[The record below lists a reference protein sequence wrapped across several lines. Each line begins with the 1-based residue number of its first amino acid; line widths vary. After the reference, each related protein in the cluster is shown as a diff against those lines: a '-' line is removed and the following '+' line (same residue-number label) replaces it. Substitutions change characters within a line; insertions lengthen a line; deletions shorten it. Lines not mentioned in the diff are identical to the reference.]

1 MRRPASTQSAVW
13 GLGRVAALELPAQ
26 WGGLVDVHVDGDVS
40 RLAAVLGGDE
50 AEVEIRAEGVFARRY
65 DAAAPTEAM
74 WEPHGTVIVTGG
86 TGALGTHVARDLKAR
101 GVEKIVLVSRRG
113 LDAPGAAALRE
124 ELGAEIV
131 ACDVADRAAVAELL
145 GAHSPNAIVHTAGVL
160 SDGVL
165 EGLAPERFADVFR
178 SKVASALVL
187 DELTRSLEL
196 DAFVLFSSVAG
207 ALGNPGQANYAAA
220 NAVLD
225 AIARDRR
232 AFGLRATSIAW
243 GAWAGAGM
251 AETVDAHGITM
262 RPDLAVAEMWRAAA
276 EDAPTVAIAILPE
289 RKPKAR
295 KVAVSGDLL
304 EVVRAAVASVL
315 GYAGPHAVGVDK
327 EFRDLGFDSLTA
339 VELRNQ
345 LSAETGQTL
354 PASLVY
360 DYPTPRRLAD
370 HLRGGAVETEVTSAR
385 ADEPIAIVGMAC
397 RFPGDVN
404 TPDELWQL
412 LVDGH
417 DGMGA
422 FPVDRDWDVES
433 VLATS
438 VTREAG
444 FLAGSA
450 DFDPAFFGISPRE
463 AMAMDPQQRF
473 LLEATW
479 EALERVGVDPLSL
492 RGSQTGVFVGTNGQD
507 YATLLTS
514 SAEDTEGHAATGLA
528 ASVISGRLSYTFG
541 FEGPAVTVD
550 TACSASLVAMHLA
563 VQALRGGECSLAV
576 SGGATI
582 MTTPYAFAEL
592 TRQGALAA
600 NGRSKAFSD
609 DADGAGWSEG
619 VGMVVMERLS
629 DAVRN
634 GHQVLAVI
642 RGSAVNQD
650 GASNG
655 LTAPNGPSQQ
665 RVIRSALANAG
676 LSVGDV
682 DVVEAHGTG
691 TALGD
696 PIEAQALI
704 NTYGAERSVP
714 LWLGSVKSNIG
725 HTQAAAGVAGVIK
738 MVLALRHRVLPRT
751 LHVSAPSSHIDWSAG
766 TVELLTEAREWEA
779 NGHAR
784 RAGVSAF
791 GISGTNAHMILEE
804 APGQPELSDLGDT
817 IGKGISVPPRGLALV
832 FSAKSPAS
840 LRAQIDLVKAL
851 DADPADVGFSLLTT
865 RSRFDHRAVL
875 IGDEVVEGV
884 AQDSAPVFI
893 FPGQGSQ
900 WHGMAVELLDQDETF
915 RQSMTECDQAIG
927 RLVDWSV
934 IDVLRGDAE
943 LLERIEI
950 LQPTL
955 FAVMVSLARTWRANG
970 VEPAAVVGHSQGE
983 IAAAHVAGALSL
995 GEAAKIVVLRSQ
1007 LFADELVG
1015 NGAVASVALPVEDT
1029 RKLIERWPVLSIAG
1043 VNSPTACTVA
1053 GALQELEEFVE
1064 LCVSRDIRARV
1075 VASTVASHGPQV
1087 EPLRE
1092 KLLTLLGTITP
1103 RETDIA
1109 FYSTV
1114 KAERIDTRTL
1124 DADYWYENARRPIEF
1139 VAITKQL
1146 IEDGYRVFVESSPH
1160 PVLTMSAQATA
1171 EADGTEIVTVGS
1183 LRRDQGG
1190 QDRFTTS
1197 LAEAWVAGLE
1207 VDWRYPGGKRIDL
1220 PTYPF
1225 SRSRFWPKAAPVKH
1239 EADSAFWQLVDNGDL
1254 AGTLNIDAAAA
1265 NAVLPALTEWRAK
1278 QKSQSAVDS
1287 WRYRDAWQLLRG
1299 VQATGINGT
1308 WLAAVPE
1315 HHDEWADKVL
1325 ETFGDDVVKITVTPN
1340 AERALLATELVGIE
1354 PVGVISLLG
1363 TDNNAH
1369 AEFAD
1374 TPLGLAL
1381 NVLLVQAL
1389 GDVGSTAPFWAVTK
1403 QAISTGATD
1412 HVLNPG
1418 QVALWGLGRVA
1429 ALDLPRRWGG
1439 LVDLPE
1445 TIDGQVAQG
1454 LVAAITN
1461 GGGEDQL
1468 AVRETGVYGRRLVPA
1483 QRAPK
1488 RTEWTPC
1495 GTVLITGGTGA
1506 LGGHVA
1512 RWVAERGAEH
1522 VLLTSRRG
1530 DQAPGAAALKA
1541 ELETLGA
1548 RVTIAACDASDRT
1561 SLKAVIDSV
1570 DDLRAVVHAA
1580 GIVEGNAPTD
1590 TLGMDQLDRLL
1601 RAKMTSA
1608 WNLHDL
1614 TGELDAFILFSSGAA
1629 SWGSGAQPAYAA
1641 SNAYLDGLAHFRR
1654 AQGLPATS
1662 VAWGA
1667 WADSGMASENEEG
1680 AEQLRRRGVHTM
1692 KPELAIIALQQA
1704 VEDGHTSLT
1713 ITNMDWEKFA
1723 PSFTAARPSP
1733 LLTGIPSVRK
1743 ALEEPETTDS
1753 GLKERLLALPEAE
1766 RGRTLLDL
1774 VRMEAA
1780 ATLGF
1785 ESAEAFG
1792 PARAFRD
1799 VGFDSVTAVDLRNRL
1814 KAVTGVALPAT
1825 LVFDYPTPQA
1835 LAQFI
1840 RGELLGEQAAVSNDP
1855 DAHIRETLASIS
1867 ISRLRKAG
1875 LLDLVLQLAQ
1885 DSGENNSA
1893 PSVVLAAEAEAIDD
1907 MDGEALLRLAIG
1919 DAMN

>member
-1 MRRPASTQSAVW
+1 YRLAESFGIKADRLAGHSIGEIAAAHVAGVFSLEDACTLISARASLMQALPTGGALIAIEAREDEITPLLTEGVSIAAVNGPNAVVIAGVEQEARRIVEQLNDSTPRKFKQLPVSHAFHSPLMEPMLDDFRAAIAGISFNNPTIPLLTSGIVQQFDEPIVQRSDQGSVQQPEYWVRHVREAVRFHDTVRALDGSTFLEIGPDGVLSAMVGGIPLLRKDRGEEQAFVTALARLHVSGAAVDWSALFEGTGARRVDLPTYAFQHERYWPTVLDVAPIDRSKSTVDSWRHRESWERITPRGSVSGTWLVLGAENDFAREVAAAVTGTIVQEVPETPFDGIVSLLALDDEVDENGVPRGVIATMELIQSLARKGVSAPVWVVTRGAQTSSAQSAAW

-26 WGGLVDVHVDGDVS
+26 WGGLVDITGAVS
-40 RLAAVLGGDE
+40 QLAAVLVGDE

-65 DAAAPTEAM
+65 GAADPADAM

-86 TGALGTHVARDLKAR
+86 TGALGTHVARDLKER

-113 LDAPGAAALRE
+113 LDAPIAAELQ

-131 ACDVADRAAVAELL
+131 ACDVADRASVRQLL
-145 GAHSPNAIVHTAGVL
+145 DRYEPNAIVHTAGVL

-165 EGLAPERFADVFR
+165 EGLAPERFEDVFR

-187 DELTRSLEL
+187 DELTRDREL

-232 AFGLRATSIAW
+232 SNGLPATSIAW
-243 GAWAGAGM
+243 GAWAGSGM
-251 AETVDAHGITM
+251 ADGVGADLSAIMM
-262 RPDLAVAEMWRAAA
+262 RPDLAVESMWRAVA

-289 RKPKAR
+289 KPKAR
-295 KVAVSGDLL
+295 KKGAVSGGVL
-304 EVVRAAVASVL
+304 EVVRTAVASVL
-315 GYAGPHAVGVDK
+315 GYVGPHAVGVDK

-345 LSAETGQTL
+345 LSAATGRTL

-370 HLRGGAVETEVTSAR
+370 HLRGGSAEAEVTSAR

-404 TPDELWQL
+404 TPEELWQL
-412 LVDGH
+412 LLDGR

-433 VLATS
+433 VLSTS
-438 VTREAG
+438 ITREAG
-444 FLAGSA
+444 FLAGTA

-473 LLEATW
+473 LLETTW

-514 SAEDTEGHAATGLA
+514 SSEDTEGHAATGLA

-634 GHQVLAVI
+634 GHRVLAVI

-665 RVIRSALANAG
+665 RVIRAALANAG

-682 DVVEAHGTG
+682 DAVEAHGTG

-704 NTYGAERSVP
+704 NTYGADRATP

-738 MVLALRHRVLPRT
+738 MVLALQHNLLPQT
-751 LHVSAPSSHIDWSAG
+751 LHVAAPSSHVDWSEGA
-766 TVELLTEAREWEA
+766 VELLTEACEWSP

-804 APGQPELSDLGDT
+804 APASTASSD
-817 IGKGISVPPRGLALV
+817 SVDGPRPGSIPLV
-832 FSAKSPAS
+832 VSAKSPAS
-840 LRAQIDLVKAL
+840 LRARIEQVRAL
-851 DADPADVGFSLLTT
+851 EGDAVDIAFSLLTT
-865 RSRFDHRAVL
+865 RSVFDHRAVL
-875 IGDEVVEGV
+875 IGDEVVQGV
-884 AQDSAPVFI
+884 AQESAPVFI

-900 WHGMAVELLDQDETF
+900 WHGMAVELLDEDETF
-915 RQSMTECDQAIG
+915 ARSMAECDEAIG
-927 RLVDWSV
+927 KLVDWSV
-934 IDVLRGDAE
+934 IDVLRGEAE
-943 LLERIEI
+943 LLERIEV

-955 FAVMVSLARTWRANG
+955 FAVMVSLAQTWRKNG

-995 GEAAKIVVLRSQ
+995 DEAAKIVVLRSQ

-1015 NGAVASVALPVEDT
+1015 NGAVASVALPVEEAQ
-1029 RKLIERWPVLSIAG
+1029 KLIERWPVLSIAG
-1043 VNSPTACTVA
+1043 INSPAACTVA
-1053 GALQELEEFVE
+1053 GALKELNEFVE
-1064 LCVSRDIRARV
+1064 LCQAREIRARV

-1092 KLLTLLGTITP
+1092 KLMSLLGTITP
-1103 RETDIA
+1103 RSSDIA

-1114 KAERIDTRTL
+1114 KAERIDTATL
-1124 DADYWYENARRPIEF
+1124 DAGYWYENARRPIEF
-1139 VAITKQL
+1139 VAVTRKL
-1146 IEDGYRVFVESSPH
+1146 IDDGYRVFVESSPH

-1171 EADGTEIVTVGS
+1171 DADGTELVTVGT

-1190 QDRFTTS
+1190 KARFTTS
-1197 LAEAWVAGLE
+1197 LAEAWVAGLDVE
-1207 VDWRYPGGKRIDL
+1207 WRYPGGRKIDL

-1225 SRSRFWPKAAPVKH
+1225 SRSRFWPKAGTKNVNA
-1239 EADSAFWQLVDNGDL
+1239 EDSAFWQLVENGDL
-1254 AGTLNIDAAAA
+1254 TEALGVDAE
-1265 NAVLPALTEWRAK
+1265 NVVPALREWRAK
-1278 QKSQSAVDS
+1278 QQTQSTVDG
-1287 WRYRDAWQLLRG
+1287 WRYRDSWQLLRG

-1315 HHDEWADKVL
+1315 QTDEWTEAVL
-1325 ETFGDDVVKITVTPN
+1325 RTFGADLVRVTVRPD
-1340 AERALLATELVGIE
+1340 AERALLATELIGIE

-1363 TDNNAH
+1363 TENTPH
-1369 AEFAD
+1369 HEFTS
-1374 TPLGLAL
+1374 TPVGLAL
-1381 NVLLVQAL
+1381 NVLLLQAL
-1389 GDVGSTAPFWAVTK
+1389 GDAGSTAPFWAVTK

-1412 HVLNPG
+1412 LVRNPE

-1445 TIDGQVAQG
+1445 TIDGQIGQG

-1461 GGGEDQL
+1461 EGGEDQL
-1468 AVRETGVYGRRLVPA
+1468 AVRDTGVHGRR
-1483 QRAPK
+1483 
-1488 RTEWTPC
+1488 
-1495 GTVLITGGTGA
+1495 
-1506 LGGHVA
+1506 
-1512 RWVAERGAEH
+1512 
-1522 VLLTSRRG
+1522 
-1530 DQAPGAAALKA
+1530 
-1541 ELETLGA
+1541 
-1548 RVTIAACDASDRT
+1548 
-1561 SLKAVIDSV
+1561 
-1570 DDLRAVVHAA
+1570 
-1580 GIVEGNAPTD
+1580 
-1590 TLGMDQLDRLL
+1590 
-1601 RAKMTSA
+1601 
-1608 WNLHDL
+1608 
-1614 TGELDAFILFSSGAA
+1614 
-1629 SWGSGAQPAYAA
+1629 
-1641 SNAYLDGLAHFRR
+1641 
-1654 AQGLPATS
+1654 
-1662 VAWGA
+1662 
-1667 WADSGMASENEEG
+1667 
-1680 AEQLRRRGVHTM
+1680 
-1692 KPELAIIALQQA
+1692 
-1704 VEDGHTSLT
+1704 
-1713 ITNMDWEKFA
+1713 
-1723 PSFTAARPSP
+1723 
-1733 LLTGIPSVRK
+1733 
-1743 ALEEPETTDS
+1743 
-1753 GLKERLLALPEAE
+1753 
-1766 RGRTLLDL
+1766 
-1774 VRMEAA
+1774 
-1780 ATLGF
+1780 
-1785 ESAEAFG
+1785 
-1792 PARAFRD
+1792 
-1799 VGFDSVTAVDLRNRL
+1799 
-1814 KAVTGVALPAT
+1814 
-1825 LVFDYPTPQA
+1825 
-1835 LAQFI
+1835 
-1840 RGELLGEQAAVSNDP
+1840 
-1855 DAHIRETLASIS
+1855 
-1867 ISRLRKAG
+1867 
-1875 LLDLVLQLAQ
+1875 
-1885 DSGENNSA
+1885 
-1893 PSVVLAAEAEAIDD
+1893 
-1907 MDGEALLRLAIG
+1907 
-1919 DAMN
+1919 